1 MISGPP
7 GFRDAEL
14 LLRDEL
20 SHVRFVFELGF
31 PEELVI
37 LAEDTVRESAGQ
49 RVHVLSD
56 RACYPASEC
65 PGRALAFVAEPCRQ
79 QPENITA
86 GTMPGAVHIDPD
98 PGWWH
103 DGE

>member
-7 GFRDAEL
+7 GFRDAQL

-20 SHVRFVFELGF
+20 SHVRLVFELGF

-49 RVHVLSD
+49 RAHAGSNARAPTPSLS
-56 RACYPASEC
+56 RLCLRKR
-65 PGRALAFVAEPCRQ
+65 G
-79 QPENITA
+79 
-86 GTMPGAVHIDPD
+86 
-98 PGWWH
+98 
-103 DGE
+103 

>member
-49 RVHVLSD
+49 RAH
-56 RACYPASEC
+56 
-65 PGRALAFVAEPCRQ
+65 
-79 QPENITA
+79 A
-86 GTMPGAVHIDPD
+86 GSNA
-98 PGWWH
+98 
-103 DGE
+103 